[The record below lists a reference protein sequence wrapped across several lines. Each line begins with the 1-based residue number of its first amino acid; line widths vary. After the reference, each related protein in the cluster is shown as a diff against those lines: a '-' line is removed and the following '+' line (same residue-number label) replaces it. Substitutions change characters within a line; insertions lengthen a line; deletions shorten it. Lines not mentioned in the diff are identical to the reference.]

1 MSVYTVIRDVSNTL
15 QNVLQTNFI
24 ASSTFEV
31 TLQSPQ
37 NVSSSLQHYINLYL
51 YHVTENGFA
60 KTREA
65 LRRGS
70 SQMQRAPLAL
80 NLYYMLTPYTQATT
94 AGSTLAS
101 NIEEHLILGDAM
113 RILYDNSTLDDSVLM
128 GDLRGRNEEFTISL
142 CRMNL
147 EEQTRIWNALQI
159 SYRLSVCYEARIA
172 LIDSQDVVGVRR
184 VETQINE
191 YNEL

>member
-1 MSVYTVIRDVSNTL
+1 MSLYSVIRDVSETL
-15 QNVLQTNFI
+15 QSILQSNFD
-24 ASSTFEV
+24 ASTTFEV

-65 LRRGS
+65 LRRGTG
-70 SQMQRAPLAL
+70 QMQRAPLAL
-80 NLYYMLTPYTQATT
+80 NLYYMLTPYTQAT
-94 AGSTLAS
+94 AGPTLTS
-101 NIEEHLILGDAM
+101 NIDEHLILGDAM
-113 RILYDNSTLDDSVLM
+113 RILYDNSTIDDSVLM
-128 GDLRGRNEEFTISL
+128 GDLRERNEEFTVTL

-159 SYRLSVCYEARIA
+159 PYRLSVCYEARIA
-172 LIDSQDVVGVRR
+172 LIDSQDIVDVSR

-191 YNEL
+191 YSEL

>member
-1 MSVYTVIRDVSNTL
+1 MSIYTVIRDVSETL
-15 QNVLQTNFI
+15 QNVLQSEFVASTN
-24 ASSTFEV
+24 FEV

-37 NVSSSLQHYINLYL
+37 NVSSASQHYLNLYL

-70 SQMQRAPLAL
+70 DQMQRAPLAL
-80 NLYYMLTPYTQATT
+80 NLYYMLTPYTQATAT
-94 AGSTLAS
+94 NPLVS
-101 NIEEHLILGDAM
+101 NIDEHLILGDAM
-113 RILYDNSTLDDSVLM
+113 RILYDNSVLEDSVLL
-128 GDLRGRNEEFTISL
+128 GDLRGRSEEFTISL

-159 SYRLSVCYEARIA
+159 PYRLSVCYEARIA
-172 LIDSQDVVGVRR
+172 LIESKDLVDVSR

-191 YNEL
+191 YSEI